1 MPVISCVFAPSLD
14 TPAHIELAE
23 RLGYRRAW
31 CYDSPALCA
40 DPWMVLALAAGR
52 TRAIGL
58 GPASLVPS
66 LRHPMVTAAAL
77 ATLAGLAPGRVST
90 AFGTGLTG
98 RMLLGERPMRWAEVE
113 EYVAVVRALLRG
125 EEASWNGSP
134 VRLLQPTGFA
144 ASLPADIAVL
154 IAADGPRGRA
164 VAAGL
169 GDGVLNSRVPR
180 QPAGPG
186 SRQVLLTFGTVLDEG
201 EDAASP
207 RAVAAAGPALAAAY
221 HAIYESKGADGVDRL
236 PGGREWRQAVEA
248 VEPPRRH
255 LAIHDGHLIAL
266 SPHDRALLKR
276 AAPLLP
282 SWTMTGTRTDI
293 AARLRALTEAGITE
307 VAYQPMG
314 QDIPR
319 ELAAFAQ
326 AAGLQT
332 DRDERRMTTLVRL
345 AKRHPG
351 TSVDEFRRQIDSATD
366 WSSAKPHGL
375 RSATQALTLAGAYRQ
390 AEPACDVIDEL
401 TFDDEASAA
410 RCLADPAFAAAW
422 ASPLLDPASIA
433 SLVMEEHVAKPGP
446 VGASFV
452 KNYELVT
459 KRPDMDR
466 AEFDRYWAQVHGP
479 LAATIPTIR
488 RYVQAHLSPSTM
500 ETGHRA
506 LRRPRHHLVR
516 RRRRDAGGRRDR
528 GLR

>member
-1 MPVISCVFAPSLD
+1 MPVISCVFAPSLA

-77 ATLAGLAPGRVST
+77 TTLAGLAPGRVST

-113 EYVAVVRALLRG
+113 EYVAAVRALLRG

-134 VRLLQPTGFA
+134 VRLLQPAG
-144 ASLPADIAVL
+144 LPADVAVL

-164 VAAGL
+164 VAAEL
-169 GDGVLNSRVPR
+169 GDGVLTTRAPRAIRVPR
-180 QPAGPG
+180 HPAGPD

-201 EDAASP
+201 EDAAGP

-236 PGGREWRQAVEA
+236 PGGSEWRQAVEA
-248 VEPPRRH
+248 VEPSRRH
-255 LAIHDGHLIAL
+255 LAIHDGHLISL
-266 SPHDRALLKR
+266 SPHDQTLLER

-282 SWTMTGTRTDI
+282 NWTMTGTRSDI
-293 AARLRALTEAGITE
+293 AARLHALTEAGITE

-326 AAGLQT
+326 AAGLET
-332 DRDERRMTTLVRL
+332 KTE
-345 AKRHPG
+345 A
-351 TSVDEFRRQIDSATD
+351 E
-366 WSSAKPHGL
+366 
-375 RSATQALTLAGAYRQ
+375 GA
-390 AEPACDVIDEL
+390 
-401 TFDDEASAA
+401 
-410 RCLADPAFAAAW
+410 
-422 ASPLLDPASIA
+422 
-433 SLVMEEHVAKPGP
+433 
-446 VGASFV
+446 
-452 KNYELVT
+452 
-459 KRPDMDR
+459 
-466 AEFDRYWAQVHGP
+466 
-479 LAATIPTIR
+479 
-488 RYVQAHLSPSTM
+488 
-500 ETGHRA
+500 
-506 LRRPRHHLVR
+506 
-516 RRRRDAGGRRDR
+516 
-528 GLR
+528 

>member
-1 MPVISCVFAPSLD
+1 MNSAAMPVISCVFAPSLD

-40 DPWMVLALAAGR
+40 DPWMVLALAAAR

-98 RMLLGERPMRWAEVE
+98 RMLLGERPMRWTDVE
-113 EYVAVVRALLRG
+113 EYVAAVRALLNG
-125 EEASWNGSP
+125 QETSWNGSL
-134 VRLLQPTGFA
+134 VRLAQPVGFA
-144 ASLPADIAVL
+144 AGRPADVAVL

-164 VAAGL
+164 VAAEL
-169 GDGVLNSRVPR
+169 GDGVLTARLPR

-201 EDAASP
+201 EDAASA
-207 RAVAAAGPALAAAY
+207 RSVAAAGPALAAAY

-236 PGGREWRQAVEA
+236 PGGSEWRQAVEA

-266 SPHDRALLKR
+266 SQHDQALLER

-282 SWTMTGTRTDI
+282 TWTMTGTRPDI

-326 AAGLQT
+326 AAGLETETETQT
-332 DRDERRMTTLVRL
+332 E
-345 AKRHPG
+345 A
-351 TSVDEFRRQIDSATD
+351 E
-366 WSSAKPHGL
+366 
-375 RSATQALTLAGAYRQ
+375 GA
-390 AEPACDVIDEL
+390 
-401 TFDDEASAA
+401 
-410 RCLADPAFAAAW
+410 
-422 ASPLLDPASIA
+422 
-433 SLVMEEHVAKPGP
+433 
-446 VGASFV
+446 
-452 KNYELVT
+452 
-459 KRPDMDR
+459 
-466 AEFDRYWAQVHGP
+466 
-479 LAATIPTIR
+479 
-488 RYVQAHLSPSTM
+488 
-500 ETGHRA
+500 
-506 LRRPRHHLVR
+506 
-516 RRRRDAGGRRDR
+516 
-528 GLR
+528 